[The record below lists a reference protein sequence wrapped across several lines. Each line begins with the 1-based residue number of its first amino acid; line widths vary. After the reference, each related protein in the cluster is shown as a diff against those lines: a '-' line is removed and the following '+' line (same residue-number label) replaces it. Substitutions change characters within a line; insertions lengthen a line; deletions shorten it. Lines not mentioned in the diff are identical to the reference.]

1 MAAVPAV
8 KLENGASVPV
18 LGYGTGTAWYK
29 KAGAK
34 DIDQETVDAVAAAIR
49 TGYRH
54 LDSAE
59 AYGTEKELGIAI
71 KESNVKREDFFVTAK
86 VEKGIGDIQE
96 ALDRT
101 LRNLQLDYVDLYL
114 IHEPFFAKSDEELQ
128 SKWAEMEKVQQ
139 SGRARSIGVSN
150 FLQPHL
156 EAIMKTASI
165 KPAVNQIE
173 FHPYLQHG
181 DLLAVHRRLGIA
193 VEGYSPLTPLTRA
206 KGGPVDGV
214 VSRLAMKYGVS
225 EGNVLLRWSIDQDVV
240 TLTTSSKEE
249 RLKEFLDV
257 VKFRLTAEEVD
268 EISRLGREKHYR
280 AFWKSKFDPDDRS

>member
-1 MAAVPAV
+1 
-8 KLENGASVPV
+8 
-18 LGYGTGTAWYK
+18 
-29 KAGAK
+29 
-34 DIDQETVDAVAAAIR
+34 
-49 TGYRH
+49 
-54 LDSAE
+54 
-59 AYGTEKELGIAI
+59 
-71 KESNVKREDFFVTAK
+71 
-86 VEKGIGDIQE
+86 
-96 ALDRT
+96 
-101 LRNLQLDYVDLYL
+101 
-114 IHEPFFAKSDEELQ
+114 
-128 SKWAEMEKVQQ
+128 MEQVQQ
-139 SGRARSIGVSN
+139 SGKARSIGVSN

-193 VEGYSPLTPLTRA
+193 VEGYAPLTPLTRA

-214 VSRLAMKYGVS
+214 VSRLAKKYGVS

-257 VKFRLTAEEVD
+257 VKFRLTADEVD